1 MKGSFSKHQRANS
14 RPRSSSPSTLL
25 AESPRSATAI
35 SRSMNPLRSWSISTA
50 SIHGPPLGAEEA
62 KEVREKIHF
71 CLARLEGYAERG
83 VWMAGLDLTA
93 ADIVAYPGL

>member
-1 MKGSFSKHQRANS
+1 
-14 RPRSSSPSTLL
+14 
-25 AESPRSATAI
+25 
-35 SRSMNPLRSWSISTA
+35 MNPLRSWSISTA
-50 SIHGPPLGAEEA
+50 RIHGLPLGAEEA

-71 CLARLEGYAERG
+71 CLARLEGYAEGG